1 MKTLLLLPL
10 SILLACTSEV
20 TTPVDYADSETTD
33 ESNTEEENSDEDTTG
48 DNSTGDNNAGDNN
61 TGDVDPGDDEDDEDD
76 EPTEDSEEDPTDWE
90 DSSDLPAFVDDCATL
105 SNETRSTA
113 SGLSSQ
119 DGTVYSGVQLCANDM
134 DVYRVDVPAGLWLSV
149 SIDIDGSGQGTTD
162 LDMYELDHPST
173 PLPSSLDMV
182 DDSYSENI
190 VWYSYAEIDYEA
202 LAWYNPTNQ
211 TRSHYI
217 AIAGYNGAIADYDLT
232 VQTSDYHEGLDCDA
246 FYSNTSESGPCNEIM
261 LFPQADDTS
270 QGYAVSHNPHYSHL
284 RREVAY
290 LVQYAASETSAMF
303 PGTNPLGLLDMGEA
317 DGSTPGAMVGSLRH
331 PEGTHV
337 YGNDIDIAYYQTG
350 SDNLGRTVCP
360 DDGYFCTSAPTILD
374 ARRTAY
380 FMVKL
385 MESPNLRVIGVDTMI
400 ATELLDAADQLL
412 SEGKITNAQ
421 RARLESYMAYGE
433 GWPFHQHH
441 MHFSWQWEDGHTYS
455 DTTETGCLLED
466 VEDYETPQIGGAW

>member
-10 SILLACTSEV
+10 PLLFACTSEV
-20 TTPVDYADSETTD
+20 TTPVDHTDVATTD
-33 ESNTEEENSDEDTTG
+33 DNTG
-48 DNSTGDNNAGDNN
+48 DDNTGDDNTGDDNTGDDNTGDDN
-61 TGDVDPGDDEDDEDD
+61 TGDVDPEDPEDDDEE
-76 EPTEDSEEDPTDWE
+76 TEEEETSDWE
-90 DSSDLPAFVDDCATL
+90 DSTDLPAFVDDCSTP
-105 SNETRSTA
+105 SNETSSEA

-134 DVYRVDVPAGLWLSV
+134 DVYRVDVPPGLWLSV
-149 SIDIDGSGQGTTD
+149 SIDIDGTGQGTTD
-162 LDMYELDHPST
+162 LDMYEFDHPST

-182 DDSYSENI
+182 DDTYSENI
-190 VWYSYAEIDYEA
+190 VWYSYAEINYEA
-202 LAWYNPTNQ
+202 LAWYNPSSQ

-217 AIAGYNGAIADYDLT
+217 AIAGYNGAVADYDIT
-232 VQTSDYHEGLDCDA
+232 VQTSAYHEGMDCDA

-261 LFPQADDTS
+261 QFPQADDTS

-284 RREVAY
+284 RREVTY
-290 LVQYAASETSAMF
+290 LVQYAASETTAMF
-303 PGTNPLGLLDMGEA
+303 PGTKPLGLLDMGES
-317 DGSTPGAMVGSLRH
+317 DGSTPGTMDGDLRH

-360 DDGYFCTSAPTILD
+360 DDGYFCTSAPDILD

-400 ATELLDAADQLL
+400 ATEILEAADDLL
-412 SEGKITNAQ
+412 SEGKITSAQ
-421 RARLESYMAYGE
+421 RTRLESYMAYGE

-441 MHFSWQWEDGHTYS
+441 MHFSWQWENGHTYS
-455 DTTETGCLLED
+455 DTSETGCLVD
-466 VEDYETPQIGGAW
+466 NVEDYETPQIGGAW